1 MSVRRTALFASS
13 LVAFAAVGCEKPSPA
28 PQKASAPAPETV
40 NPAPAQPAAPRSLP
54 EGLIITDSALG
65 DGPECP
71 SGASV
76 TVNFTA
82 KLADGSV
89 YDSTDKRKRS
99 WTIPLSNPNVI
110 AGLREGIP
118 GMRVGGKRT
127 IIIPWKLAY
136 GEQGRDPIPPKNDLT
151 FEIEL
156 LKWEPGTPVES
167 PSED

>member
-1 MSVRRTALFASS
+1 MIESRAGLSVGATVRASR
-13 LVAFAAVGCEKPSPA
+13 VAA
-28 PQKASAPAPETV
+28 TV
-40 NPAPAQPAAPRSLP
+40 PAQPLAPRSLP

-71 SGASV
+71 PGASV

-127 IIIPWKLAY
+127 IFIPWRLAY
-136 GEQGRDPIPPKNDLT
+136 GEQGRDPIPPRNDLT

-156 LKWEPGTPVES
+156 LKWEPGTPIEPPVG
-167 PSED
+167 D